1 MAELHAGLQLQQA
14 QEQPEVG
21 MCRGCYVRCCV
32 LFTAQVLKAIAAGER
47 VIILDE
53 RGKDASSED
62 MARLLIKASDD
73 GTPLCFVL
81 GGPFG
86 HGPAV
91 MQRADESVRV
101 SRMVLNHSVAYV
113 VLVEQLYRAW
123 TIVRGEPYHH

>member
-21 MCRGCYVRCCV
+21 MCRGCCVRCCV

>member
-1 MAELHAGLQLQQA
+1 MGTL
-14 QEQPEVG
+14 
-21 MCRGCYVRCCV
+21 CCV
-32 LFTAQVLKAIAAGER
+32 LHVCAHTQVLKVIATGER

-53 RGKDASSED
+53 RGRDASSED

-73 GTPLCFVL
+73 GTPLCFVI

-91 MQRADESVRV
+91 MQRADESVRL
-101 SRMVLNHSVAYV
+101 SRMVLNHSVAYL